1 MIRHVVLFKFR
12 SGVSADERAEIYAGL
27 NALVGQIEGLL
38 SAEFGP
44 NISPEGL
51 GQGFNDGFIM
61 DFVDAAAR
69 DRYLPHPAHQAAGAK
84 LVAALEGG
92 VAGLVV
98 FDMKVEG

>member
-27 NALVGQIEGLL
+27 DALVGQIDGLL
-38 SAEFGP
+38 SATFGP
-44 NISPEGL
+44 NVSPEGL

-69 DRYLPHPAHQAAGAK
+69 DRYLPHPAHQAAGAR

-92 VAGLVV
+92 TEGLVV
-98 FDMKVEG
+98 FDMKMGD